1 MTVNSDSPFIY
12 HINSP
17 GILCQD
23 SVVPL
28 SPPAQKNSTFIN
40 DFVCTILYF
49 NRNRTH
55 SRMSRSF
62 ILRNTYID
70 APEGRVN
77 KRASSSNIYTSC
89 FAIIIIS

>member
-1 MTVNSDSPFIY
+1 MTVNSDSPCIY

-28 SPPAQKNSTFIN
+28 SPRTQKNSTFIN

-49 NRNRTH
+49 NRNRPH

-70 APEGRVN
+70 VP
-77 KRASSSNIYTSC
+77 
-89 FAIIIIS
+89 